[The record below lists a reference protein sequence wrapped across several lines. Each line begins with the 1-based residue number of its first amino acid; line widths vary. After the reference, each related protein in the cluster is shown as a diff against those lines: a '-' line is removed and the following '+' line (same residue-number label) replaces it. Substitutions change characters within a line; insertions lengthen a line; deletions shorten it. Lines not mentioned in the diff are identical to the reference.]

1 LVTNNCRSGYYCG
14 FARCG
19 YANKKITFEATVSL
33 RNIIEKTPIQSKK
46 FLAYI
51 LSNIVNKTLLFWM
64 ISKGIEPSVI
74 IWAITASAFIDIGYI
89 LGQAALDGFT
99 RIAQF
104 RGPSCVNDSDRPTQ
118 P

>member
-1 LVTNNCRSGYYCG
+1 M
-14 FARCG
+14 
-19 YANKKITFEATVSL
+19 SL
-33 RNIIEKTPIQSKK
+33 KSIVEKTPIQSKK
-46 FLAYI
+46 FIAYI
-51 LSNIVNKTLLFWM
+51 LSNMANKTLLFWM

-104 RGPSCVNDSDRPTQ
+104 RCLPEINDSDRPTQ

>member
-1 LVTNNCRSGYYCG
+1 M
-14 FARCG
+14 
-19 YANKKITFEATVSL
+19 SL

-51 LSNIVNKTLLFWM
+51 LSNIANKTLLFWM

-104 RGPSCVNDSDRPTQ
+104 RVLPEITDSDRPTQ